1 LRPATHDSGG
11 RRFDII
17 VGNDPAHTR
26 AVNFSILCQHLR
38 RGLEGQKERPLVIVD
53 HVAAA
58 LAHAKDPSDDAAH
71 RRLMLRK
78 LFAWAGSLACDDRVA
93 DVVLCAGQPAASA
106 SAWRARPPTDAEFR
120 GSLSGWIQ

>member
-1 LRPATHDSGG
+1 M
-11 RRFDII
+11 
-17 VGNDPAHTR
+17 
-26 AVNFSILCQHLR
+26 
-38 RGLEGQKERPLVIVD
+38 IVD

-58 LAHAKDPSDDAAH
+58 LAHAKEAGDDAAH

-93 DVVLCAGQPAASA
+93 DVVLCAGPAASA

-120 GSLSGWIQ
+120 GSLGGWIQ